1 MAAVQN
7 LYSQYIANL
16 VPSSPRYVQCLT
28 RRSFNIFLVV
38 TVLRYKE
45 GVLHYQTV
53 LVTQSKVQATGR
65 VQAALIIAVW
75 RVTVN
80 MNGTG
85 WKEKVRTWDLF
96 RFSHVAVARCSC
108 LIKLH
113 LTLND
118 WSRREPWIL
127 FRENLNVSRYEGE
140 VTRSTA
146 RSDHV
151 QQRWTFV

>member
-16 VPSSPRYVQCLT
+16 VASSPRYVQCLT

-45 GVLHYQTV
+45 GVLHYRTV
-53 LVTQSKVQATGR
+53 LVTQSKVQGTGR

-85 WKEKVRTWDLF
+85 WKEKVRTLF
-96 RFSHVAVARCSC
+96 RLSHVAVARCSC
-108 LIKLH
+108 LTKLH
-113 LTLND
+113 LTFND
-118 WSRREPWIL
+118 
-127 FRENLNVSRYEGE
+127 
-140 VTRSTA
+140 
-146 RSDHV
+146 
-151 QQRWTFV
+151 